1 MKNILRNFVFIVWAV
16 ALLPVN
22 VSAQNRRDKEQTY
35 VLEQP
40 YDQDNSFSRKEDK
53 KCHSDDRRRHE
64 SYACIFCM
72 DSQPW

>member
-40 YDQDNSFSRKEDK
+40 YEVTKITPK

>member
-40 YDQDNSFSRKEDK
+40 YEVTKITPSQGKKIKMSF
-53 KCHSDDRRRHE
+53 
-64 SYACIFCM
+64 
-72 DSQPW
+72 

>member
-40 YDQDNSFSRKEDK
+40 YEVTKITPS
-53 KCHSDDRRRHE
+53 HSDDRRRHE